1 MKKLACRFAVLLTL
15 VAIAGMITPAVA
27 QEVTAAIVGTV
38 TDPSGAPVKGANVKA
53 TDTERGTVWSVETSE
68 SGTYNLLR
76 LPIGT
81 YGVKITAPGFQTAV
95 QEPFALALNQTARV
109 DVQLKVGK
117 ISETV
122 EVTGSA
128 PVLQTESTEVS
139 TVIDS
144 RTVTDLALATRN
156 YVQLTLL
163 SPGAISVDPASMNL
177 GSQTAE
183 EGGRPYINGNREQAN
198 NFLLDGVDNNQASD
212 NLPGYAPAPDA
223 IGEFNL
229 ITQNASAEFGN
240 YNGGIVNATIKSG
253 TNRFHGD
260 VFEFF
265 RNDVFNANKWEN
277 GLPLTG
283 PLPTPK
289 LRWNM
294 FGGTLG
300 GPIIKDKL
308 FFFADYQG
316 GRLDHPAAT
325 SAITVLTPAE
335 IGGNFSALCQGG
347 FTNGICNDRGT
358 DPNGNKTLVADQLY
372 NPCTA
377 GTGGNSGTT
386 CSILAP
392 SARTPF
398 PGNIIPTT
406 MLNPVFAALTTNAL
420 YPAAASTLSNG
431 FGQAFNTV
439 DQQYNSDQG
448 DIKVDYNAS
457 TKDHI
462 NARFSKSNQ
471 YDPTTNSVALLG
483 NTINEAYLLTG
494 SASWTHTFSLN
505 LLNEARFGKN
515 NIKLNH
521 GLTAFDSSVGSLG
534 NTIGIVNGNPSGV
547 DGLPEFGFA
556 GGSVTNINTGT
567 LSNLGAASVDEQF
580 SSTVTQF
587 DDVLIYTHGRH
598 VIKTGFQMNRYNLN
612 VFYTGNG
619 GELGAE
625 LFGNGIGG
633 NYTGTGVNEVVAG
646 QTQLVTSGGD
656 GSADWALG
664 LPEDVGRG
672 ASAAPPWHQRDWLF
686 AGFAQ
691 DDWRI
696 TDTLTLNLGLRYET
710 RTPWIEANNHQSAVN
725 ILTGA
730 LELPGNDPVPNGVVG
745 SNGFSRGLY
754 NTTYGLPDFQPRF
767 GFAWSP
773 AVWGGKTV
781 VRGAFT
787 ISSYLEGTGVNLRD
801 TQNPPYAAPQVETS
815 NVGTGTATYTSDTAF
830 SSATGV
836 NPYVGATLQTWS
848 GTVQPAVADQWNLTV
863 QRELNHET
871 SFQLGYIGQRTT
883 HLMVPEWL
891 SQGDLQAN
899 GTVTYPFIGGQNPT
913 GTVIDGVTTTSPTF
927 GPNGF
932 GNVKNTASVGNM
944 NYNAL
949 QAVLQKRYG
958 HGLEA
963 QVSYTYEKCMTND
976 DGYYGSWGTTTQA
989 GPSGN
994 YWQNLYNPN
1003 GDYAQ
1008 CYWDAKNVLS
1018 AYAVYE
1024 LPVGRGKQFGQSLP
1038 TAVNAIVGNWSINP
1052 IFTWRSGFPLS
1063 LYGASNSGTGSPENR
1078 PDCDAGVTYPR
1089 TTIPGVGMLW
1099 FSPNSFS
1106 QAPTGSF
1113 GNCPAQGPVIGP
1125 GYVDADISLQKNFPV
1140 SESMKFQFR
1149 ADFLNAFNHPNF
1161 AVPNDT
1167 CCASFTNGSLS
1178 GGTFGV
1184 SSATQDARELQFALK
1199 FYW

>member
-656 GSADWALG
+656 GSAD
-664 LPEDVGRG
+664 
-672 ASAAPPWHQRDWLF
+672 
-686 AGFAQ
+686 
-691 DDWRI
+691 
-696 TDTLTLNLGLRYET
+696 
-710 RTPWIEANNHQSAVN
+710 
-725 ILTGA
+725 
-730 LELPGNDPVPNGVVG
+730 
-745 SNGFSRGLY
+745 
-754 NTTYGLPDFQPRF
+754 
-767 GFAWSP
+767 
-773 AVWGGKTV
+773 
-781 VRGAFT
+781 
-787 ISSYLEGTGVNLRD
+787 
-801 TQNPPYAAPQVETS
+801 
-815 NVGTGTATYTSDTAF
+815 
-830 SSATGV
+830 
-836 NPYVGATLQTWS
+836 
-848 GTVQPAVADQWNLTV
+848 
-863 QRELNHET
+863 
-871 SFQLGYIGQRTT
+871 
-883 HLMVPEWL
+883 
-891 SQGDLQAN
+891 
-899 GTVTYPFIGGQNPT
+899 
-913 GTVIDGVTTTSPTF
+913 
-927 GPNGF
+927 
-932 GNVKNTASVGNM
+932 
-944 NYNAL
+944 
-949 QAVLQKRYG
+949 
-958 HGLEA
+958 
-963 QVSYTYEKCMTND
+963 
-976 DGYYGSWGTTTQA
+976 
-989 GPSGN
+989 
-994 YWQNLYNPN
+994 
-1003 GDYAQ
+1003 
-1008 CYWDAKNVLS
+1008 
-1018 AYAVYE
+1018 
-1024 LPVGRGKQFGQSLP
+1024 
-1038 TAVNAIVGNWSINP
+1038 
-1052 IFTWRSGFPLS
+1052 
-1063 LYGASNSGTGSPENR
+1063 
-1078 PDCDAGVTYPR
+1078 
-1089 TTIPGVGMLW
+1089 
-1099 FSPNSFS
+1099 
-1106 QAPTGSF
+1106 
-1113 GNCPAQGPVIGP
+1113 
-1125 GYVDADISLQKNFPV
+1125 
-1140 SESMKFQFR
+1140 
-1149 ADFLNAFNHPNF
+1149 
-1161 AVPNDT
+1161 
-1167 CCASFTNGSLS
+1167 
-1178 GGTFGV
+1178 
-1184 SSATQDARELQFALK
+1184 
-1199 FYW
+1199 